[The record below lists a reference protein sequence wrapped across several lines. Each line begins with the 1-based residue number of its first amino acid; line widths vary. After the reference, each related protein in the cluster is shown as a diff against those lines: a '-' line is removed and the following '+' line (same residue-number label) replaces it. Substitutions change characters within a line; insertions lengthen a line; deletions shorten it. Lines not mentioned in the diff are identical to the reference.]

1 MKRPVHSCVCVCQER
16 AKPCRGCRAA
26 CKDDAQGYG
35 VAQERPCPCC
45 SDRAT
50 RHDRTAARGFSLVD
64 IRIVTG
70 RMHQTLTRDLQRACK
85 VRLDDCLSKD
95 PAAHSTRGPSH
106 GQRREVHAH
115 CDLSG
120 QAPEEV
126 QPASQSLL
134 NVYSAG

>member
-1 MKRPVHSCVCVCQER
+1 MLLGSCHAARQDRSER
-16 AKPCRGCRAA
+16 FQPGRHPDC
-26 CKDDAQGYG
+26 
-35 VAQERPCPCC
+35 
-45 SDRAT
+45 DRA
-50 RHDRTAARGFSLVD
+50 HAPDADS
-64 IRIVTG
+64 
-70 RMHQTLTRDLQRACK
+70 DLQRACK